1 MVTAGRAYADGLG
14 KQGFFSNGAKV
25 GILTYE
31 SPEFRHAID
40 RAVRPTLR
48 GYGIGSP
55 DVQYLTPPQ
64 ALSDQGSLVSSIQN
78 AVLKFRSN
86 GVTHVMFLDGNSS
99 ITYFFLKQAK
109 SQEYY
114 PRYGFS
120 SLSYPSFL
128 QANAGADQLAGTVGV
143 GWLPTQDVEFAFL
156 PSNPAR
162 SLCEQIQNEAGNK
175 PVAQTDLTFQLSIC
189 STLFT
194 LKHGLERAPGVTP
207 SDFRTGV
214 PPSGRRTSPPQPASS
229 TAGRRPSPG
238 GISSPSAEVRDFLLV
253 LPVLRTCAD
262 RELMLVLS
270 TSLGD
275 IRIAL
280 FHQTAPATT
289 QHIRSLIASHA
300 LGPGCFYRAQ
310 RLEHVVPGRE
320 FEVLQGGGPR
330 IAHTLPS
337 VEHEP
342 TVPHTL
348 GTVSLAR
355 LAPGTASSECFSAR
369 ATRPQPSTRPHP
381 HPWDTA
387 TASPSSGRL
396 LPASTSPRRCTHS
409 RPATK
414 KEARCSAAKFCETR
428 CPSMPSL

>member
-1 MVTAGRAYADGLG
+1 MFAGSYETLVACLANHRTLALGNMFNVGDTDAFRRYQPYYYAPSSLEMVTAGRAYADGLG
-14 KQGFFSNGAKV
+14 KQGFFSKGAKV

-214 PPSGRRTSPPQPASS
+214 A
-229 TAGRRPSPG
+229 
-238 GISSPSAEVRDFLLV
+238 
-253 LPVLRTCAD
+253 
-262 RELMLVLS
+262 
-270 TSLGD
+270 
-275 IRIAL
+275 
-280 FHQTAPATT
+280 
-289 QHIRSLIASHA
+289 A
-300 LGPGCFYRAQ
+300 LGTTNLTAAAGFIDSWSTTKPWGGSQVRPMKYVTSCSCFQYSGPAQ
-310 RLEHVVPGRE
+310 
-320 FEVLQGGGPR
+320 
-330 IAHTLPS
+330 
-337 VEHEP
+337 
-342 TVPHTL
+342 
-348 GTVSLAR
+348 TVS
-355 LAPGTASSECFSAR
+355 
-369 ATRPQPSTRPHP
+369 
-381 HPWDTA
+381 
-387 TASPSSGRL
+387 
-396 LPASTSPRRCTHS
+396 
-409 RPATK
+409 
-414 KEARCSAAKFCETR
+414 
-428 CPSMPSL
+428 